1 MSLFSEFE
9 KSIERGFRRWTERM
23 FGASH
28 SDDLVSLHHAILEE
42 IESKVETVARGRRV
56 FPYAHLVVTLASP
69 DAERRAVLAA
79 AFAPRLREDVAE
91 SLRAAGCDPPPAFA
105 VEIRT
110 AESGERP
117 FAIEYSVGQTIDF
130 RGLPTSGSGLQAEN
144 PPASGNAG
152 AGPSPAAPEN
162 VGAGHARPAPAALPA
177 RLIVTK
183 GQTEHAEYV
192 LEKPRTNL
200 GRLPELMDADQRI
213 ARRNDIVFEEGADGA
228 TSTVS
233 RQHAHIRRD
242 GPDYRLCDDG
252 SEFGTRVFR
261 DGRSIDVPAGNRRGE
276 KLRPGDEIYLGRA
289 CLRFEL

>member
-9 KSIERGFRRWTERM
+9 KSIERGFRRWTDRM

-56 FPYAHLVVTLASP
+56 FPYAHLAVTLISP
-69 DAERRAVLAA
+69 DGDRRALLVA
-79 AFAPRLREDVAE
+79 AFSPRLTDDVAE
-91 SLRAAGCDPPPAFA
+91 SLRAAACDVPAAFA

-110 AESGERP
+110 AESGPRP
-117 FAIEYSVGQTIDF
+117 FAIEYHVEPVGQTIGV
-130 RGLPTSGSGLQAEN
+130 RGLPT
-144 PPASGNAG
+144 
-152 AGPSPAAPEN
+152 
-162 VGAGHARPAPAALPA
+162 PAPASEPEKPPA

-183 GQTEHAEYV
+183 GQTEHPEYAI
-192 LEKPRTNL
+192 EKPRTNL

-213 ARRNDIVFEEGADGA
+213 ARRNDIVFEEGADEA
-228 TSTVS
+228 SSTVS

-242 GPDYRLCDDG
+242 GSDYRLCDDG

-261 DGRSIDVPAGNRRGE
+261 DGRSIDVPAHNRRGE

-289 CLRFEL
+289 CLRFEQ